1 MGERGARSHRALST
15 PVDDGGAVPVRP
27 PNVIRAVWDGE
38 HRFDTARPD
47 GSPGMRLD
55 GSALTGQTP
64 PDALLS
70 ALAACSGI
78 DLVDILA
85 KRRTP
90 VERLAIEV
98 QGTRRTEMPRRF
110 ERLTLVYEVDGAGIE
125 RVHAERAV
133 QLAFDQYCSVAATFA
148 ADIQVETVV
157 VLNGERGEP
166 VGQLIFSP
174 V

>member
-1 MGERGARSHRALST
+1 MPTSNAGER
-15 PVDDGGAVPVRP
+15 RP
-27 PNVIRAVWDGE
+27 PNVIRAVWAGE
-38 HRFDTARPD
+38 HRFDTARTD
-47 GSPGMRLD
+47 GSRVTRLD
-55 GSALTGQTP
+55 GAATTGQTP
-64 PDALLS
+64 LDALLS

-78 DLVDILA
+78 DVVDIMA

-98 QGTRRTEMPRRF
+98 HGTRRTEMPRRF
-110 ERLTLVYEVDGAGIE
+110 EAMTLVYELDGAGIE

-133 QLAFDQYCSVAATFA
+133 QLAFEKYCSAAASLA

-157 VLNGERGEP
+157 VLNGERGTP
-166 VGQLIFSP
+166 VGQAIYSP